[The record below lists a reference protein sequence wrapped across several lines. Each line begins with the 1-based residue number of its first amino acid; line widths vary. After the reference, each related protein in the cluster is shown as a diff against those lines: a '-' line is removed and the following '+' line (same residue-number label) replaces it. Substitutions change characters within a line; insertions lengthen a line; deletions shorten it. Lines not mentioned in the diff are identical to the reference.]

1 MFRKKLDK
9 KGQGSAELILI
20 TGGLIVIILLV
31 GSYISNITD
40 KTQQNLNSLLK
51 EENKIVCSK
60 LLQIIIHHIIDINIK
75 EGENQCQDQA
85 KKYLMLHQSF

>member
-1 MFRKKLDK
+1 MSGTQYSITGPMFRKKLDK

-20 TGGLIVIILLV
+20 IGGLIVIILLV

-51 EENKIVCSK
+51 EERDFLLNKI
-60 LLQIIIHHIIDINIK
+60 
-75 EGENQCQDQA
+75 
-85 KKYLMLHQSF
+85 

>member
-1 MFRKKLDK
+1 MSGTQYSITGPMFKKKLDK

-51 EENKIVCSK
+51 EERDFLLNKI
-60 LLQIIIHHIIDINIK
+60 
-75 EGENQCQDQA
+75 
-85 KKYLMLHQSF
+85 